1 MRRDAH
7 EERIQRVFASNEQC
21 QRLAALEGVGPL
33 IATAMVA
40 AVSDGRVFR
49 NGRQFAAWVGLV
61 PRQHSSGGKQRLLGI
76 TKRGDPYLRM
86 LLVHGARSVVY
97 RSTGKS
103 DRRNQ
108 WIAEKQR
115 KIGTTKTCVAV
126 ANKNARIIWALL
138 AKDEPY
144 RAAA

>member
-1 MRRDAH
+1 M
-7 EERIQRVFASNEQC
+7 
-21 QRLAALEGVGPL
+21 GVSWRHGW
-33 IATAMVA
+33 
-40 AVSDGRVFR
+40 
-49 NGRQFAAWVGLV
+49 AWCLGSI
-61 PRQHSSGGKQRLLGI
+61 RAETKQRLPGI

-97 RSTGKS
+97 RSAGKT

-115 KIGTTKTCVAV
+115 KLGTTKACVAV

-144 RAAA
+144 RVAA